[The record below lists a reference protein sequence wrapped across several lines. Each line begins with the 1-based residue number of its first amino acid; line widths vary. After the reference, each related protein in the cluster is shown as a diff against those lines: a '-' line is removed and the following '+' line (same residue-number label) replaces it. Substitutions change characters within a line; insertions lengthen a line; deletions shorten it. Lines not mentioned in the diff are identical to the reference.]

1 MSMESDRQIEA
12 NRLTGELEG
21 HLNHRLMCHAL
32 TGCAL
37 RSLRALNHNA
47 NGVQAVGGNELK
59 ARTLVLLAEH
69 LERLIRDG
77 AHLDA
82 ALDAMRHE
90 DWLIRIDNFEMME

>member
-1 MSMESDRQIEA
+1 MTTERDRQIEA

-21 HLNHRLMCHAL
+21 ILSHQLMCHAL

-37 RSLRALNHNA
+37 RTLRAQNHNA

-59 ARTLVLLAEH
+59 ARTLVSLAER

-77 AHLDA
+77 AHLNA

-90 DWLIRIDNFEMME
+90 GWLIRIDNFEMME